1 MGVFSSQT
9 QRAHS
14 AGLWNGLTLGPLGTV
29 LALLLMMLAETPRT
43 GAPVVAAALGPT
55 TVFLILA
62 LVSLVRRQGG
72 TSWWVFSALGL
83 CFLPER
89 DPLLIERC
97 ASARIMSAPS
107 SRVRRPRSCATA
119 SSAAAASPGTS
130 RAAASTAAP

>member
-29 LALLLMMLAETPRT
+29 LALLLMMLAEAPRT

-72 TSWWVFSALGL
+72 TSWWVFSALGSIIGTAL
-83 CFLPER
+83 AGAAILGTISAMAWMLS
-89 DPLLIERC
+89 DP
-97 ASARIMSAPS
+97 
-107 SRVRRPRSCATA
+107 
-119 SSAAAASPGTS
+119 G
-130 RAAASTAAP
+130 